1 MYVEAMR
8 KILFEALA
16 DVNESMEE
24 LYLLEQQPTPEQF
37 QKAIR
42 KSTIDCTFVPVFMGS
57 AFKNKGVLVMSF
69 SLLILC
75 RFKLFWMVSAPTC
88 LLQMTKSTRLLIWI
102 TMKRKYRALSVLGS
116 SRLHLV
122 ENRMM
127 IWSLWLSNWKN
138 LVLVS

>member
-1 MYVEAMR
+1 
-8 KILFEALA
+8 
-16 DVNESMEE
+16 MEE

-69 SLLILC
+69 SFLILC
-75 RFKLFWMVSAPTC
+75 RSKLFWMVSAPTC